1 MLDALA
7 KFGPM
12 ALVLFINAV
21 TAWAAWSMRQFA
33 KTEIHKIVDE
43 AVRKLTQRDADIAKD
58 VQTHGDRILLNEA
71 SIGEIRADIQDL
83 PTKADVAR
91 IEGEVKGV
99 SNQVGV
105 AIGGIQRLEGYF
117 LREGVEGKR

>member
-1 MLDALA
+1 MLEALA

-12 ALVLFINAV
+12 ALVLAINAV

-33 KTEIHKIVDE
+33 KSEVHKIVDA
-43 AVRKLTQRDADIAKD
+43 AVARLIQRDDGLASD
-58 VQTHGDRILLNEA
+58 VQGHGDRILTAEGQIN
-71 SIGEIRADIQDL
+71 EIRKDILDL

-99 SNQVGV
+99 SNQVSVVASGV
-105 AIGGIQRLEGYF
+105 HRLEGYF
-117 LREGVEGKR
+117 LKEGVEGKR